1 MVYSKHFISL
11 LFLPLSCFAAAE
23 SADHNL
29 SVGCCSFPISI
40 LIIGKTDAHYT
51 MPIRLIIY
59 GLFAF
64 SELAFVAIAYWVVLD
79 SGIVYSAVE
88 RSAV

>member
-1 MVYSKHFISL
+1 M
-11 LFLPLSCFAAAE
+11 
-23 SADHNL
+23 
-29 SVGCCSFPISI
+29 GCCSFPISI

-88 RSAV
+88 RSAVKVLTINLFSYEALLLFAIT